1 MAQGHP
7 TILPHSYSIYGFFSF
22 TTKNITVSQESRS
35 VFLFSLKTLK
45 VPINQSEP
53 GNFANHFFFI
63 DNYVS
68 LLT

>member
-7 TILPHSYSIYGFFSF
+7 TILPHSYSIYGFFFSF
-22 TTKNITVSQESRS
+22 TTKNVTVSQESRS

-53 GNFANHFFFI
+53 FQM
-63 DNYVS
+63 VP
-68 LLT
+68 